1 MTCNALSQQFL
12 GIVRIIVINSI
23 ITLHDS
29 MRAENKASLMP
40 KTTLSFL
47 SKLCDR
53 NGNK

>member
-40 KTTLSFL
+40 FYAFFSIEVVW
-47 SKLCDR
+47 
-53 NGNK
+53 